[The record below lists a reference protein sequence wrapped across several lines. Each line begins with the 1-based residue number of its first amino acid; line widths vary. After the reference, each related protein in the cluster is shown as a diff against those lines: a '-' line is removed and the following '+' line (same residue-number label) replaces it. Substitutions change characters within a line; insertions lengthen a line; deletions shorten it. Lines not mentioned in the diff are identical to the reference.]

1 MENVKKCT
9 KYKKTQDSVHSVYE
23 IQIYLSAVY
32 WCIVFSCKS
41 ISSSVAVLLISL
53 RYLSRH
59 CVNNVY
65 KNQRTNGPSV
75 FLGLVIMFIPIK
87 GRLIYLY
94 LKMYDNV
101 KKSVV
106 SLSRCK

>member
-1 MENVKKCT
+1 M
-9 KYKKTQDSVHSVYE
+9 YKIRKHAGFCPLCIWT

-32 WCIVFSCKS
+32 WCIVFSCKV
-41 ISSSVAVLLISL
+41 ILSSVAVLLISL

-87 GRLIYLY
+87 GHWSYLE
-94 LKMYDNV
+94 MYDNV
-101 KKSVV
+101 KKKSVV
-106 SLSRCK
+106 CISSCK